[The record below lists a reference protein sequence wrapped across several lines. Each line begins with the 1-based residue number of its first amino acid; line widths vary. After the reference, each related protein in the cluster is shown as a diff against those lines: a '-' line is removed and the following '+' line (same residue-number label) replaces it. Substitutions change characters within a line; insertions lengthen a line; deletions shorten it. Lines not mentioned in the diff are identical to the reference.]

1 MSWENVLKN
10 LEIDPDP
17 TPDDYTGEF
26 PVDYGHMINEIQETI
41 DEFVRVWNDKDNNF
55 NKVMQRYEKDID
67 KNPSS
72 AKWWRQTLDAIK
84 RITVEIANPKE
95 W

>member
-41 DEFVRVWNDKDNNF
+41 DEFVRVWNDKD
-55 NKVMQRYEKDID
+55 KVAERMQRYEKDID
-67 KNPSS
+67 ENPSS

-84 RITVEIANPKE
+84 RITLAIANPKD